1 MHDIGEIIRSLVP
14 DKVEATIG
22 GIIGMAGAVVTL
34 LFGEWTNAL
43 SALLIAMGIDYITGV
58 LAAAVNPESQ
68 IDYKVGIKGLAKKAI
83 ILLIVALGHLADQTL
98 GTNIVCLGIT
108 YGYLANE
115 GLSIIGNAEAVGVPV
130 PNIVKTAYHAIEEK
144 GSGTNAKL

>member
-1 MHDIGEIIRSLVP
+1 MHEIGDVFRSLVP

-22 GIIGMAGAVVTL
+22 GIIGMTGALVTI

-43 SALLIAMGIDYITGV
+43 NALLIAMVIDYITGV
-58 LAAAVNPESQ
+58 MAAAVNPESQ
-68 IDYKVGIKGLAKKAI
+68 IDYKVGINGLAKKAI
-83 ILLIVALGHLADQTL
+83 ILLIVALGHLADSVL
-98 GTNIVCLGIT
+98 ETNIICIGIT

-130 PNIVKTAYHAIEEK
+130 PNIVKAAYHAIGDK
-144 GSGTNAKL
+144 GSGSNAKF